1 MLLKHCALTVI
12 HSTALASLTV
22 ENGKKL
28 SFFRPNSKHRLLK
41 KAREMI
47 IEQDAQCRLQLEAY
61 LQHREYMIRGKMY
74 TLLLMALSLEGFH

>member
-1 MLLKHCALTVI
+1 
-12 HSTALASLTV
+12 
-22 ENGKKL
+22 
-28 SFFRPNSKHRLLK
+28 
-41 KAREMI
+41 MI